1 VAQEMVD
8 MTRKSWS
15 MVVVVVVD
23 TIISSIIMSQP

>member
-15 MVVVVVVD
+15 MVVVVVA
-23 TIISSIIMSQP
+23 TIISIIMSQP